1 MSSVNKVILVGHLGA
16 DPEIRY
22 LPEGG
27 AVCNLRMAT
36 TDKWKGKN
44 TNEPREATEWHRVVM
59 YRKLAETAGN
69 YLKKGACIYIEGRL
83 RYREWKDRDG
93 RDRHTAEIEASSMQM
108 LGSGRAKTAFE
119 KPEAAMHKS
128 EAPEPLPP
136 DFDDDDIPF

>member
-1 MSSVNKVILVGHLGA
+1 MSSVNKIILVGHLGA

-36 TDKWKGKN
+36 TDKWKDKN
-44 TNEPREATEWHRVVM
+44 TSEPREATEWHRVVM

-69 YLKKGACIYIEGRL
+69 YLKKGACIYVEGRL

-93 RDRHTAEIEASSMQM
+93 RDRLSTEIEASSMQM
-108 LGSGRAKTAFE
+108 LGSGRTGVVHE
-119 KPEAAMHKS
+119 KLAAVVP
-128 EAPEPLPP
+128 APVVAGPMPA
-136 DFDDDDIPF
+136 DFDDDDFPF